1 MSGDTWVAVCAAVDV
16 PEDGTLSAVA
26 AGVPVALYNVGGT
39 LHATQAFCTHGN
51 AELVEGFIENGE
63 IICPFHGGRFDI
75 ASGRPTALPCEVP
88 LVVYETRVDDGKLFV
103 RLEGDTE

>member
-1 MSGDTWVAVCAAVDV
+1 MSGDTWVAVCAATDV
-16 PEDGTLSAVA
+16 PEGGTLGAVA
-26 AGVPVALYNVGGT
+26 RDVPIALYNVNGA

-51 AELVEGFIENGE
+51 AELVEGFIEDGE

-88 LVVYETRVDDGKLFV
+88 LVVYETRVGAGKLFV
-103 RLEGDTE
+103 RLEGDPK